1 MNLKNRIAV
10 ITGAQSGIGLATAFL
25 FATEGAETIL
35 VDIRDAGRE
44 IEKIQQK
51 GGSAHFCHADH
62 RSAGQGKRIGACL
75 GHGGKRR
82 RLLLPRRRHDR

>member
-51 GGSAHFCHADH
+51 
-62 RSAGQGKRIGACL
+62 
-75 GHGGKRR
+75 
-82 RLLLPRRRHDR
+82 